1 MEEKEKNTDGGHE
14 IMRRWG
20 LWNFD
25 RPLPARGCSWA
36 FYLFLLALT
45 AFLVVMYL
53 FYKKG

>member
-1 MEEKEKNTDGGHE
+1 
-14 IMRRWG
+14 MRRWG